1 MIDPENYAAS
11 AKTTQYHSNIP
22 VAAEGPAAR
31 QFQHRVGIT
40 AMASGA
46 RFFLPTRLLK
56 CSLQGFVSP
65 SEGRDSR
72 HLANEKRNPP

>member
-1 MIDPENYAAS
+1 MVDAEIMPLLL
-11 AKTTQYHSNIP
+11 KTTQYHMYIP

-31 QFQHRVGIT
+31 QFQHHVGIT

-46 RFFLPTRLLK
+46 HFFLPTRLLK